1 MSKTIIVGSGIS
13 GLCAALQLGHDDYI
27 ILEKHHK
34 QWIGGRASNDVFRG
48 VSIVTGAGIGRLHKD
63 KLLHDLVTSYNLESH
78 MFEAG
83 FSAGPD
89 VTYVDVP
96 AIMENLKRQ
105 LKKTG
110 DHKGTKT
117 PYFKQLFL
125 KVYKNPQF
133 YADFCTFVG
142 YTDYE
147 NEDAYETLYH
157 YGMEDNYTKYQAFS
171 VPWKKLIQCLYKT
184 VGPGH
189 LHFGQHVVSLEKHQQ
204 TGMFILTTKEGRQY
218 HCNNV
223 ILATTSDTLQKLLPQ
238 HPMYNDIV
246 GQPFLRLYG
255 HFIGKSLEIMQNAVK
270 NSIVVNGP
278 LQKIIPMGKGVYMV
292 AYADNDHAKTL
303 QPHMKDK
310 EYIAR
315 LLEYALKLEKNA
327 LQINDLRDFYWP
339 IGTHYYKPLNR
350 DLYNSRETF
359 IAMAQNPEPGIRVVG
374 EAVSRMQGWTEGA
387 LMSVFTE

>member
-1 MSKTIIVGSGIS
+1 MTKTTNTIIVGSGIS
-13 GLCAALQLGHDDYI
+13 GLCAALRLGHENYI
-27 ILEKHHK
+27 ILEKSR
-34 QWIGGRASNDVFRG
+34 IGGRASNDVFHG

-83 FSAGPD
+83 FSAGPG
-89 VTYVDVP
+89 VTHVDVP
-96 AIMENLKRQ
+96 AIMRNLKRH
-105 LKKTG
+105 LGNKKSLT
-110 DHKGTKT
+110 
-117 PYFKQLFL
+117 FKEHFNR
-125 KVYKNPQF
+125 VYKNPQF

-157 YGMEDNYTKYQAFS
+157 YGMEDNYTKYQAFI

-184 VGPGH
+184 VGPEH

-204 TGMFILTTKEGRQY
+204 TGMFTLTTKEGRHY

-278 LQKIIPMGKGVYMV
+278 LQKIIPMGRGVYMIS
-292 AYADNDHAKTL
+292 YSDNEHAKTL

-315 LLEYALKLEKNA
+315 ELENALQLENNV

-350 DLYNSRETF
+350 DLYDSRETF